1 MATYIKPSDPRYKK
15 LTPAQRNANT
25 LLNLKNSVKPAPAKP
40 MAKKPTT
47 TSKGKTSIDKDGNK
61 VVIDSNGKTV
71 TSKDKS
77 SITYYNKRGK
87 TTIKSDSDGFT
98 TKSVVNKKGR
108 SLSYIDDGSKSLY
121 NKKGKMNIGPWG
133 SSLTNKSGRS
143 IKREDGSSSYIS
155 FKKDIR
161 YDKDSP
167 GKITARNATTYEP
180 IKPTPTKKPT
190 APAAKPTPTKA
201 PAKTVSQVWKEKTG
215 KDWSEAKKLGLS
227 DGSASSNMAL
237 LKKLNSGKITDA
249 VLKPKEET
257 KPATVP
263 TREEAIEAGES
274 LVRMRRGGVKGKPV
288 LKKKI
293 VKKPVMRR
301 GGIKKK

>member
-25 LLNLKNSVKPAPAKP
+25 LLNLKNSFKPAPAKKP
-40 MAKKPTT
+40 QTAKS
-47 TSKGKTSIDKDGNK
+47 TSK
-61 VVIDSNGKTV
+61 VVE
-71 TSKDKS
+71 
-77 SITYYNKRGK
+77 
-87 TTIKSDSDGFT
+87 
-98 TKSVVNKKGR
+98 
-108 SLSYIDDGSKSLY
+108 
-121 NKKGKMNIGPWG
+121 
-133 SSLTNKSGRS
+133 SLTSGFSRNM
-143 IKREDGSSSYIS
+143 RALGTPV
-155 FKKDIR
+155 R
-161 YDKDSP
+161 
-167 GKITARNATTYEP
+167 TAAP
-180 IKPTPTKKPT
+180 PAKVPAKKPT

-201 PAKTVSQVWKEKTG
+201 PAKTVSQIWKEKTG

-237 LKKLNSGKITDA
+237 LKKLNSGEITDA
-249 VLKPKEET
+249 VLNPTKPKEET

-293 VKKPVMRR
+293 IKKPVMRR